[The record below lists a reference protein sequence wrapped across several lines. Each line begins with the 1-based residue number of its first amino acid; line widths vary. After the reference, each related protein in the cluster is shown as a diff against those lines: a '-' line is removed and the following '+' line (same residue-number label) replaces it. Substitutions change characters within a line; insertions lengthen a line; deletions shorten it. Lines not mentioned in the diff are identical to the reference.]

1 MQSRLFEKHLGK
13 PIKLRTL
20 VITLYFDNFILLRTL
35 KLTKKNYQFEKSSEI
50 DFQKY
55 LLESQSHGI
64 KPVYKNRNSVTEP

>member
-35 KLTKKNYQFEKSSEI
+35 KLTKKIINLKSHLKLIFEY
-50 DFQKY
+50 DW
-55 LLESQSHGI
+55 
-64 KPVYKNRNSVTEP
+64 

>member
-50 DFQKY
+50 DFR
-55 LLESQSHGI
+55 I
-64 KPVYKNRNSVTEP
+64 